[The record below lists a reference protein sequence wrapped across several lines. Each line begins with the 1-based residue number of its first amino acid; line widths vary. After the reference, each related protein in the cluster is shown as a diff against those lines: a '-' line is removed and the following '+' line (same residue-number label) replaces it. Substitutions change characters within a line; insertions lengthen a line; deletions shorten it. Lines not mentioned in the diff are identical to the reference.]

1 MQEKR
6 KGARKAVRGGI
17 GIVREVS
24 RMAGQAATM
33 ILSAMA
39 LGGVIAG
46 VSIVL
51 FSALEPAGGDREHS
65 LIWTKAKAAILLSRP
80 DRSRC
85 AACNTLQISNGASEC
100 AMGATRPRR
109 D

>member
-17 GIVREVS
+17 GIVREVG
-24 RMAGQAATM
+24 RMAGQAVTM

-46 VSIVL
+46 VSIAL
-51 FSALEPAGGDREHS
+51 FSALEPGGGGSRTFADLDRSEGGDQFVEVRS
-65 LIWTKAKAAILLSRP
+65 VSVRRARP
-80 DRSRC
+80 
-85 AACNTLQISNGASEC
+85 APTLERASEC
-100 AMGATRPRR
+100 PPSATSLRR